1 MVEITTAAR
10 EQERSICD
18 RWFKMRQVRYRA
30 LIALDPVDATQDRVS
45 MLSVPQART
54 APDDDIQVVRSQT
67 RLASIPRQYS
77 NHTHAL
83 MVRASCLDKP
93 SYARCFP
100 AEISWD
106 DEEPLHPGDRAE
118 VTITMID
125 DEACAFFG
133 AGQRFSLWNGADV
146 GHGTIS
152 RQVHTEYGPC

>member
-1 MVEITTAAR
+1 
-10 EQERSICD
+10 
-18 RWFKMRQVRYRA
+18 MRQVRYRA
-30 LIALDPVDATQDRVS
+30 LIALDPVEAMQDMVRIP
-45 MLSVPQART
+45 MPSVPRART
-54 APDDDIQVVRSQT
+54 APDDGRQAISPDP
-67 RLASIPRQYS
+67 RLTSIPQQYS

-83 MVRASCLDKP
+83 MVRARCLDKP

-118 VTITMID
+118 VTITMVD

-133 AGQRFSLWNGADV
+133 AGQRFSLWHGADV

-152 RQVHTEYGPC
+152 RRVHTEYGPC

>member
-1 MVEITTAAR
+1 MHT
-10 EQERSICD
+10 
-18 RWFKMRQVRYRA
+18 VRYRA
-30 LIALDPVDATQDRVS
+30 LITIDPIPRAAAEKTSSYTRQD
-45 MLSVPQART
+45 PH
-54 APDDDIQVVRSQT
+54 
-67 RLASIPRQYS
+67 LASIPRQLR

-83 MVRASCLDKP
+83 MVRAHCLSKP

-118 VTITMID
+118 VTLTMID

-133 AGQRFSLWNGADV
+133 AGQRFSLWNGEEV

>member
-1 MVEITTAAR
+1 M
-10 EQERSICD
+10 Q
-18 RWFKMRQVRYRA
+18 MRQVRYRA
-30 LIALDPVDATQDRVS
+30 LITLDLVEAPDRVRRP
-45 MLSVPQART
+45 SVPRART
-54 APDDDIQVVRSQT
+54 APDAGLPGAMRPDP
-67 RLASIPRQYS
+67 RLAVIPRQYS

-83 MVRASCLDKP
+83 MVRAHCMDKP

-106 DEEPLHPGDRAE
+106 DEEPLHAGDRAE

-125 DEACAFFG
+125 DEACSFFG
-133 AGQRFSLWNGADV
+133 AGQRFSLWDGIDV